1 METHTPGP
9 QPAARKLIPAP
20 PSPVSL
26 DGIHWSSMSCSEPE
40 PDTCRMSHSPPLSD
54 FSHGNDAGYVQ
65 LPSPDC
71 NMGRPLVYLGSF
83 LGLLCAVGGVATATF
98 VLAGGPHDD
107 EEDLPSAYEMRRY
120 ADELMRHSNEF
131 AKFRTTPTPTP
142 PQPASEARPAR
153 KQAATRGRFP
163 PIWRDRPVT
172 TVLTSDTTGHR
183 TTPLPRTPFSTSRGA
198 EASGSNTKAVGSER
212 PLTTGSDTKA
222 SAATAETQSG
232 GKVKS
237 IESGGV
243 STDVNP
249 DVTTSNRPRGLLAAL
264 PLPTKVYG
272 PALIWTVLLDNPPF
286 LCKLYIMRCDLCENL
301 SAIPRPRSLLCLVEG
316 SGVRQGPPLHECS
329 HLILGDQV
337 FDFLQK
343 VIRPARR
350 GSGDREPLPMTT
362 AAMAEQVRALRSES
376 APGIRL
382 LAGLRSLEVEN
393 AYVRLWSNRSG
404 LAASAN
410 LAYEWVRRAG
420 LDGIALTNLVVGRH
434 TVDVY
439 VNFLKRLR
447 ALFREDYLIVFGFF
461 HRESHEHDHTYTED
475 AIRTIVRLCSFT
487 VFEAHDARPRP
498 CRSFV
503 MNALDGYRNA
513 ISNATIVS
521 SLAVIRRLGVPRDQT
536 CVSMSLAVMRFL
548 LYDRP
553 RRLGQVCHN
562 YFPEA
567 YSMHCREWTE
577 IRYERGAVANTAL
590 AHRRAMAVAEIMDS
604 FDNETTLAHKVAA
617 LVRNSGI
624 PCVAVYN
631 VELDDATGICES
643 VTPYSRLT
651 AVATA
656 LRGTTLTKRTT
667 AKPKSTL
674 RKAIEAVN
682 GTEPSETTVG
692 RHRHKVRRRVL
703 VAVKK
708 RRH

>member
-1 METHTPGP
+1 
-9 QPAARKLIPAP
+9 
-20 PSPVSL
+20 
-26 DGIHWSSMSCSEPE
+26 
-40 PDTCRMSHSPPLSD
+40 
-54 FSHGNDAGYVQ
+54 
-65 LPSPDC
+65 
-71 NMGRPLVYLGSF
+71 
-83 LGLLCAVGGVATATF
+83 
-98 VLAGGPHDD
+98 
-107 EEDLPSAYEMRRY
+107 
-120 ADELMRHSNEF
+120 
-131 AKFRTTPTPTP
+131 
-142 PQPASEARPAR
+142 
-153 KQAATRGRFP
+153 
-163 PIWRDRPVT
+163 
-172 TVLTSDTTGHR
+172 
-183 TTPLPRTPFSTSRGA
+183 
-198 EASGSNTKAVGSER
+198 
-212 PLTTGSDTKA
+212 
-222 SAATAETQSG
+222 
-232 GKVKS
+232 
-237 IESGGV
+237 
-243 STDVNP
+243 
-249 DVTTSNRPRGLLAAL
+249 
-264 PLPTKVYG
+264 
-272 PALIWTVLLDNPPF
+272 
-286 LCKLYIMRCDLCENL
+286 
-301 SAIPRPRSLLCLVEG
+301 
-316 SGVRQGPPLHECS
+316 
-329 HLILGDQV
+329 
-337 FDFLQK
+337 
-343 VIRPARR
+343 
-350 GSGDREPLPMTT
+350 MTT

-439 VNFLKRLR
+439 VNFLK
-447 ALFREDYLIVFGFF
+447 
-461 HRESHEHDHTYTED
+461 
-475 AIRTIVRLCSFT
+475 
-487 VFEAHDARPRP
+487 
-498 CRSFV
+498 
-503 MNALDGYRNA
+503 
-513 ISNATIVS
+513 VS